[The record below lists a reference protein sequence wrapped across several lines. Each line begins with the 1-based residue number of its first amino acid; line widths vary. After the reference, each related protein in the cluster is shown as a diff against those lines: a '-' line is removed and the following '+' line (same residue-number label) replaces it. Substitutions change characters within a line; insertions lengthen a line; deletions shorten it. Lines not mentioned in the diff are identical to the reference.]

1 MHTSKHLSIFY
12 RCIFVI
18 PLFFY
23 QLNLYMTSSHHPIHN
38 NERIIIMDAL
48 RGLAILGIFIANL
61 GAGFSFYNE
70 AAPNTGPYFHSLD
83 KQFLFWEHVF
93 IEGKFYSIFSFLFGW
108 GFAIQI
114 ARSEVKGISPA
125 SFMKRRLGF
134 MFLLGLAH
142 LLLLWTGDIVAFYA
156 MVGFVLLWIR
166 NRSDRTLF
174 ITAITCLLLPAVL
187 YFLKMKFPVLLAPA
201 GVLYKTGEAIDKSIS
216 GVAGFD
222 DFIKKLKTGNY
233 LFQLKTLL
241 PGVFY
246 RLGDLLFQDRFFKV
260 LGMFITG
267 YLLGRNG
274 RYKTILINKSLL
286 LKVALIGL
294 AVGLPANYVLATY
307 MKKGGYYQM
316 NMDGMIQTLAY
327 TAGVST
333 LALAYISLFFLLALT
348 KPGIQ
353 VIKILQPP
361 GKMAFSNYIMHSLIG
376 SIIFYGMGFGMVGE
390 VGPFY
395 YTLLAFIVFAAQIVL
410 STIWLRYF
418 IYGPVEWLWRSAT
431 YKKWQPLLKNKNHT
445 TA

>member
-1 MHTSKHLSIFY
+1 
-12 RCIFVI
+12 
-18 PLFFY
+18 
-23 QLNLYMTSSHHPIHN
+23 MTLTHHPVHN

-70 AAPNTGPYFHSLD
+70 SAANTGPYFHPLD
-83 KQFLFWEHVF
+83 STFLFWEHLF

-201 GVLYKTGEAIDKSIS
+201 GILYNTGEVIDKSIS

-246 RLGDLLFQDRFFKV
+246 RLGDLMFQDRFFKV
-260 LGMFITG
+260 LGMFIIG

-294 AVGLPANYVLATY
+294 AVGLPANYILATY

-353 VIKILQPP
+353 VIKFLQPP
-361 GKMAFSNYIMHSLIG
+361 GKMAFSNYILHSLIG
-376 SIIFYGMGFGMVGE
+376 SIIFYGMGFGMLGE

-395 YTLLAFIVFAAQIVL
+395 YTILACIVFAAQIVL